1 MNKEQMAH
9 MQNFVRVLESC
20 EDVGLTFSHTHL
32 RLDVEDD
39 ESHYLENLSAEKLS
53 TLLNFISGCG
63 VFFPKDE
70 IVSVEDNG
78 E

>member
-1 MNKEQMAH
+1 MNKEQMVH
-9 MQNFVRVLESC
+9 MQNLVRVLESC

-32 RLDVEDD
+32 RLDVED

-63 VFFPKDE
+63 VFFPKEE
-70 IVSVEDNG
+70 IVSLDDG
-78 E
+78 K